1 MKKLFKSL
9 FLPLLLGIIVSIA
22 AAGCGNQNDELLES
36 VRKRFGRD
44 AMLHGVTVEK
54 IENGRVYYTAK
65 YGNIRGFYN
74 CLTDSLLWCKRVYSE
89 NSISITVADN
99 GKISSE

>member
-44 AMLHGVTVEK
+44 AILHGVTVEK

-65 YGNIRGFYN
+65 YGKGSVAIKITRSGDY
-74 CLTDSLLWCKRVYSE
+74 TSWE
-89 NSISITVADN
+89 ISGEEMT
-99 GKISSE
+99 KIVKHNRKDR